1 MVSSPLRTGV
11 SLGFKYE
18 VQRDFMLKQDSSF
31 FFIYKRNHL
40 ALEKMRATAQEQTQL
55 HSFGLGFLNRNSEG
69 SKVQTGVGCYSL
81 KHGPD
86 SDAWRHI
93 LYLIAQCAE
102 SQERRE
108 QANL

>member
-18 VQRDFMLKQDSSF
+18 VQTDFMLKQHIY
-31 FFIYKRNHL
+31 IYKRNHL

-55 HSFGLGFLNRNSEG
+55 HGFGLGFLNRNSEG
-69 SKVQTGVGCYSL
+69 SKVQTAVGCYSL

-102 SQERRE
+102 SQDRRE